1 MIKIDIDPLPEEP
14 PEYKIHSE
22 GKGWRKVWVI
32 TREDKLETVMSEKA
46 LAHSWVDKQKHNIKR
61 RRA

>member
-1 MIKIDIDPLPEEP
+1 MIKIDIDPEPEEP

-46 LAHSWVDKQKHNIKR
+46 LAHSWVDKQKQNIKR
-61 RRA
+61 CRA

>member
-1 MIKIDIDPLPEEP
+1 MLKIDIDPLPEEP

-22 GKGWRKVWVI
+22 SKGWIKVWVI

-46 LAHSWVDKQKHNIKR
+46 LAHSWVDKQKQYRKSCR
-61 RRA
+61 V